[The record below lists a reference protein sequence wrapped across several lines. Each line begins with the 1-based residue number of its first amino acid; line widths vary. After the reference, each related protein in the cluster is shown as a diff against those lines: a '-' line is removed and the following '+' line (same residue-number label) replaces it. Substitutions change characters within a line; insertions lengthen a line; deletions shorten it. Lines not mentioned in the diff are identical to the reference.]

1 MDVNPIL
8 ATLLY
13 RDCARTRFYRVEIAQ
28 NLFAEASVIIEW
40 GLRGGRPNRRIACY
54 NDLRAA
60 SRAADRYRN
69 RALRRGYTRCDEIPA
84 ARAST

>member
-1 MDVNPIL
+1 ML

-13 RDCARTRFYRVEIAQ
+13 RNSTRPRFYRVEIAE

-69 RALRRGYTRCDEIPA
+69 RALRRGYARADDTPA
-84 ARAST
+84 ACAST